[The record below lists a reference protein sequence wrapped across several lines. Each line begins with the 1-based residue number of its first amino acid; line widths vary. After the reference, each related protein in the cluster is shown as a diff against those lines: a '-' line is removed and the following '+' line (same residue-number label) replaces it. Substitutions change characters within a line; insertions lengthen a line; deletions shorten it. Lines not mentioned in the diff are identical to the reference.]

1 MIENMLI
8 PYISPGFAESER
20 YRQGQVKIVNPL
32 PGTPVLG
39 LHVPDMKKVAR
50 DLVRRDGFRDMLDGF
65 EGQKALYHEEKVIWG
80 LMLDYAVMPQ
90 GERQDRF
97 SAFIRAIDGWAV
109 CDTVCGAARW
119 ADSAKCD
126 RQALWDWLGRMWGSV
141 REFEVRFAV
150 IMSMS
155 HFLEEKWLPQIF
167 GMTDSL
173 DFTRVESAYLPYQT
187 KSRRTVGKAAQ
198 AESDVLVRSGLG
210 YVLPEGR
217 SGRAPGAAPYYLRMG
232 VAWMLATAL
241 AKFPDATRE
250 YVRRS
255 RLPED
260 VVRLYVR
267 KARESFRTRT
277 VSPL

>member
-1 MIENMLI
+1 MNSRIIGIIVRREYLN
-8 PYISPGFAESER
+8 R
-20 YRQGQVKIVNPL
+20 VKKKSFLVTTFL
-32 PGTPVLG
+32 VPVLFAAMC
-39 LHVPDMKKVAR
+39 LLPSLIQSV
-50 DLVRRDGFRDMLDGF
+50 
-65 EGQKALYHEEKVIWG
+65 
-80 LMLDYAVMPQ
+80 
-90 GERQDRF
+90 
-97 SAFIRAIDGWAV
+97 IRAIDGWAV

-126 RQALWDWLGRMWGSV
+126 RQALWYWLGRMWGSV

-217 SGRAPGAAPYYLRMG
+217 SGRAPGAARGALPP
-232 VAWMLATAL
+232 AATV
-241 AKFPDATRE
+241 P
-250 YVRRS
+250 
-255 RLPED
+255 
-260 VVRLYVR
+260 
-267 KARESFRTRT
+267 
-277 VSPL
+277 